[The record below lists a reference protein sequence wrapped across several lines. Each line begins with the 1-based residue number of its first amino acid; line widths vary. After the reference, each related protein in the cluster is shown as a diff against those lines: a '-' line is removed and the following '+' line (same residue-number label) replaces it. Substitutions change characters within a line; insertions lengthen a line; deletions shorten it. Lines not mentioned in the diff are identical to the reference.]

1 MHIALSVLILFR
13 TQPKRYFHAFTILFR
28 TQPKRNVIVHCP
40 TQEGYMYKVTVI
52 YWEENFIEKYV
63 SRGPK
68 YLPILDFCA
77 NDYII
82 TWPEKGLMITVLY
95 RREVGKCPGARSQRA
110 PTEIFWALKK
120 NLLPE
125 HILYF
130 VANSRFFTIFAPLIF
145 NNIVVFLLKVFFLVV
160 YFYFCFV
167 HRFCFFFAAMCLIFE
182 AKFQIRWK
190 SGREGVFFGPQK
202 WLRNLWTAPQPSF
215 CFQWALPS
223 RDSK

>member
-28 TQPKRNVIVHCP
+28 TQPKSNVIVHCS
-40 TQEGYMYKVTVI
+40 TQEGYMYNVTVN

-82 TWPEKGLMITVLY
+82 TRPEKGQMITVLY
-95 RREVGKCPGARSQRA
+95 RRDVGKCPGARSQRA
-110 PTEIFWALKK
+110 PTEIFWAWKK

-130 VANSRFFTIFAPLIF
+130 VANSRFFTIFAPLIY
-145 NNIVVFLLKVFFLVV
+145 NNFVVFLLKVFFLVV

-167 HRFCFFFAAMCLIFE
+167 HLFCFFFRRNVSYFWSKIANTLKI
-182 AKFQIRWK
+182 W
-190 SGREGVFFGPQK
+190 EGGGFLG
-202 WLRNLWTAPQPSF
+202 T
-215 CFQWALPS
+215 
-223 RDSK
+223 SKVIT

>member
-28 TQPKRNVIVHCP
+28 TQPKSNVIVHCP
-40 TQEGYMYKVTVI
+40 TQEGYMYNVTVN

-110 PTEIFWALKK
+110 PTKIFWAWKK
-120 NLLPE
+120 IFCLII
-125 HILYF
+125 HCILSQIQDF
-130 VANSRFFTIFAPLIF
+130 SQFTRIIL
-145 NNIVVFLLKVFFLVV
+145 VSLWKVFFLVV
-160 YFYFCFV
+160 YLYFCVV
-167 HRFCFFFAAMCLIFE
+167 HRFCFFFSAMYLIFE
-182 AKFQIRWK
+182 AKLQIRSK
-190 SGREGVFFGPQK
+190 SGREGVFLGPQT
-202 WLRNLWTAPQPSF
+202 WLRNLWTAP
-215 CFQWALPS
+215 
-223 RDSK
+223 